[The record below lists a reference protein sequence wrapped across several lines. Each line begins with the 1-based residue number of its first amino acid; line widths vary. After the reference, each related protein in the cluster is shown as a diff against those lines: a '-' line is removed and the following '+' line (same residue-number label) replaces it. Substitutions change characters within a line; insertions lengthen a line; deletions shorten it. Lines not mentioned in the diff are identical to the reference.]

1 MDLTIQFLGVSMI
14 AFPLIWLMAG
24 RRQQL
29 RKNQKIVVVV
39 VGILATALSCSA
51 FRYGSQ
57 RVFGDFVIGNPG
69 LGLQLVFLV
78 GAPLIF
84 AFVVARLMRPLR
96 PEATI
101 GQQSPSQEPAGG
113 VADVEKHLPVER

>member
-24 RRQQL
+24 RRQQV
-29 RKNQKIVVVV
+29 RNSQKIVVVV

-57 RVFGDFVIGNPG
+57 RVFGDFVISNPG
-69 LGLQLVFLV
+69 LGLLLVFLV
-78 GAPLIF
+78 GAPLSF
-84 AFVVARLMRPLR
+84 AFVITRLMRPLR
-96 PEATI
+96 PEPSV
-101 GQQSPSQEPAGG
+101 GQQSPFQEPARG
-113 VADVEKHLPVER
+113 VADGETNLPAER

>member
-24 RRQQL
+24 RRQQV
-29 RKNQKIVVVV
+29 RNSQKIVVVV

-57 RVFGDFVIGNPG
+57 RVFGDFVISNPG
-69 LGLQLVFLV
+69 LGLLLVFLV
-78 GAPLIF
+78 GAPLSF
-84 AFVVARLMRPLR
+84 AFVITRLMRPFR
-96 PEATI
+96 PEAPV
-101 GQQSPSQEPAGG
+101 GHQSPSQEPARG
-113 VADVEKHLPVER
+113 VADGETNLPAER